1 MEELCA
7 TPVATQQGTAVPEIG
22 ALPTPR
28 ASRSQGSLNLTV
40 GRHQKFG
47 TVTQVASPP
56 VRNAASKQNTKSLA
70 KEEKI
75 VINLIEGKV
84 STIERS
90 TLKMLS
96 LNACL

>member
-1 MEELCA
+1 MEELSA
-7 TPVATQQGTAVPEIG
+7 TPVATQQGTAVPEIK

-47 TVTQVASPP
+47 TMTQVASPP
-56 VRNAASKQNTKSLA
+56 VCNAASKQNTKSLA

-96 LNACL
+96 LNASL